1 MKAKI
6 IRNIEQLPTGED
18 EFIQWY
24 QQRWTRMRAAR
35 TYYDE
40 KWNAIDVTMLKRSQF
55 DSYGNYL
62 VALKE
67 ENNIME
73 MSSGR
78 EGTNLNYTL
87 RPTNE
92 PDENELMVAK
102 MLLDYQIYAGG
113 FHDEWKR

>member
-6 IRNIEQLPTGED
+6 VRDIEQLPTGED

-55 DSYGNYL
+55 DSY
-62 VALKE
+62 
-67 ENNIME
+67 
-73 MSSGR
+73 
-78 EGTNLNYTL
+78 
-87 RPTNE
+87 
-92 PDENELMVAK
+92 
-102 MLLDYQIYAGG
+102 
-113 FHDEWKR
+113 